1 MIDLIFGFFGLL
13 VRLVFVYKFDLK
25 KMDSNTS
32 PEETHKNTMAGLLL
46 IPIGIIIGVVIHF
59 IEK

>member
-1 MIDLIFGFFGLL
+1 MIDIIFGFFGLL
-13 VRLVFVYKFDLK
+13 IRLIFIYKFDLK
-25 KMDSNTS
+25 EMNSNKS

-46 IPIGIIIGVVIHF
+46 IPIAIIIGVIIFF